1 MEAGIGIIGGGESGV
16 GAALLAA
23 RAGLQVFLSEGG
35 TLLPARKQALL
46 AAAISF
52 EEGGHDQERLLSLPL
67 WVKSPGI
74 PFTHPLMQAGLDR
87 GIEIIDELEL
97 AFRFA
102 TQERA
107 PHIIAIT
114 GTNGKTT
121 TALLTH
127 HLLVQAGV
135 AAGLAGN
142 VGQSWAGQLAAG
154 ASPAVWVLE
163 VSSFQCEGLRQFKAD
178 TSILTSLSPDHLD
191 RYAGEGSTYAAAK
204 GWLLANTRPSGRVLV
219 TASDAWACKTAEAF
233 SSAPLHYVGREGDN
247 WRSGETAY
255 FRREGG
261 QQEVSMAG
269 FPLAG
274 SHNTSNALHA
284 LAAALAAGAREELL
298 AEGLVSFQN
307 APHRLQFSGE
317 LEGVRFVNDSKA
329 TNVEAAL
336 QAVKSC
342 TGGIVWIAGGIDK
355 GNDYSQFDAYVSNI
369 KALVVLGVDAGKF
382 QAAFQGKVP
391 QLHHTQDVSEAV
403 ALGFQAAAPGDTVL
417 LAPACA
423 SFDLFRNYEDRGEQF
438 MQAVQAF
445 IERRRHAFG

>member
-35 TLLPARKQALL
+35 LLLPVRKQALL
-46 AAAISF
+46 GAGISF
-52 EEGGHDQERLLSLPL
+52 EEGGHTQERLLSLPL

-74 PFTHPLMQAGLDR
+74 PFTHPLIQAGLEKE
-87 GIEIIDELEL
+87 IEIIDELEL
-97 AFRFA
+97 AYRFA
-102 TQERA
+102 TQERS

-121 TALLTH
+121 TALLTY

-135 AAGLAGN
+135 EAGLAGN
-142 VGQSWAGQLAAG
+142 VGQSWAAQLAAG

-178 TSILTSLSPDHLD
+178 TSVLTSLSPDHLD
-191 RYAGEGSTYAAAK
+191 RYAGEGSAYAAAK
-204 GWLLANTRPSGRVLV
+204 GWLLANTLPSGRVLV
-219 TASDAWACKTAEAF
+219 TATDAWACETAEAF
-233 SSAPLHYVGREGDN
+233 SSAPLHYVGREGEI
-247 WRSGETAY
+247 WRAADTAY
-255 FRREGG
+255 LRVAGG
-261 QQEVSMAG
+261 QREISMAG

-274 SHNTSNALHA
+274 PHNTSNALHA
-284 LAAALAAGAREELL
+284 LGAALAAGAPEELL
-298 AEGLVSFQN
+298 AEGLRSFQN
-307 APHRLQFSGE
+307 APHRLQLAGE
-317 LEGVRFVNDSKA
+317 LAGVRFLNDSKA

-342 TGGIVWIAGGIDK
+342 PAGIVWIAGGIDK
-355 GNDYSQFDAYVSNI
+355 GNDYSGLEPYLPQI
-369 KALVVLGVDAGKF
+369 KALVILGADAGKL
-382 QAAFQGKVP
+382 QAAFQGKIP
-391 QLHHTQDVSEAV
+391 KLLHTRQVAEAV
-403 ALGFQAAAPGDTVL
+403 ELAFQEAAAGDTVL

-438 MQAVQAF
+438 MHAVHAF
-445 IERRRHAFG
+445 IERRKHAVG